1 MEAVRAQQNEGL
13 GTKRG
18 TASSG
23 KDWLKNQRERQKQLL
38 ATIDALLPAQAK
50 TKQVKGV
57 GSRSCGSSGRS
68 MFTILQ
74 DTISLIRDLR
84 DKGQAL
90 HPTQVKL
97 LHQPAT
103 SAISWKEAL
112 LASRTCMIFET
123 HIPSLTVRNM
133 SLAAK
138 HFCGSMAAERDVSL
152 YNIVAKD
159 EIDTLRFFIEQA
171 LAGVSSLS
179 KLLRVRRLDNVHVKQ
194 EGATGGSGFDF
205 LEFRILWIAQG
216 QISPASVLVEALHPH
231 SACHPLKPNV
241 RKDRKSL
248 AFRLDRLVPSEFKSQ
263 QAKGV
268 GSRAYGD
275 QGRSLLTILQD
286 SIVLMSS
293 VSSAF
298 VSVRGSRCSIC
309 EVSRGAA
316 GLFDQQVSQLIG
328 LSLVDLVRSQDRSTF
343 FAFVGS
349 EGVGSQT
356 SNLDATLVL
365 EVNREEQ
372 APTLIADNLDL
383 GPFARTFSPVSPQTS
398 QAVVLSSISRP
409 IQASL
414 HLELPDVGQRP
425 EAASLRLSQ
434 TIMRGVWEA
443 GYSVTGLA
451 KMFNELPASVRSVLD
466 KGLWSME
473 QIFRHNARNQQ
484 ALVRRTEPPGE
495 SMKLIKSLLM
505 KDENIGFWNMEI
517 NTETL
522 RRTKLE
528 ISPGIANLLNMHPDE
543 MLARVGNK
551 DTELPNSDLE
561 FFCTI
566 ICNSSPFQLPPLP
579 PLLLLLRCLSALTGL
594 SDDIISLHQ
603 DRLTRYSRL
612 LRRCPRVKRKGRRR
626 RSDGMR
632 QTGKLIDP
640 FLVRVHSIKERN
652 EEGRIFRMWHIL
664 ERVTPDEYDEARRK
678 NPQICRPMLE
688 QMGDCRGA
696 EDLLESANYDNL
708 FNQSFQ
714 FMKTTP
720 EGQQQ
725 LQALANAVKE
735 CFAPFV
741 SEADRIAGSTGQVWR
756 DMAGEGGEDV
766 VRGGKGRWS
775 LALKVSDALE
785 NIHRAKDHEEL
796 FHAAQA
802 ASLSLLQAT
811 ATILYL
817 CEGRVTRRLD
827 GRRSQTLQEPPR
839 SGIVG
844 RTFLSL
850 KMQTRSKQEE
860 AQGRRKQKGKEEG
873 EEGEEGEE
881 DGLLEPGGSIS
892 SILTIPCVHEGRV
905 MGVMAALNS
914 IQGSF
919 SRSSCEEAA
928 TRIARSVSLRLRD
941 LEQVEEVRLALRQQQ
956 RVWELAVKLAEV
968 EEEREVAQLVSLRTP
983 KLVGCEAAML
993 VLVEERG
1000 REEETILRNL
1010 SGGDKLKKKF
1020 TARGMFLT
1028 CLSSNKTVKV
1038 SCSSLIGR
1046 EARNGLLV
1054 PLTHQ
1059 DEEAIGLIVFLNK
1072 AKPSPPASYLLLL
1085 VILASPD
1092 GQRLS
1097 ESDAKTGEQVAS
1109 SVSTTIRNIK
1119 RRRKAN
1125 SDLLRHMYPSS
1136 LPPSSFMTSSSP
1148 ALPQAQDVGE
1158 RVPIVAG
1165 RAGGIHADGML
1176 LLLLL
1181 LLLNSPIRTASSP
1194 SAALSSSSLIL
1205 HTLNLS
1211 QSAILSFTL
1220 SSGDPLSICDAQGDY
1235 LLSMFDCPPAS
1246 PVLTYP
1252 VKDAMMVR
1260 WERLQEAACVNL
1272 HARSFPLME
1281 GEGGSMYSMS
1291 SKNKSLIEFLE
1302 KIDKF
1307 CRDVLRCH
1315 SCTVCLRDCE
1325 SWGMLVL
1332 SRSSTGYHLAPV
1344 QMTGI
1349 AGAAMQE
1356 GREVFVES
1364 ITTEH
1369 PQYDEGSL
1377 AFIRQRLSFKP

>member
-286 SIVLMSS
+286 SIGWIKQLQQQEMGRRGQGSQPHELSLHHQILMSS

-349 EGVGSQT
+349 EGVGRSSPSIFFRRSTTWEVDEGPVLYVCCSLRLLFRSQT

-566 ICNSSPFQLPPLP
+566 IY
-579 PLLLLLRCLSALTGL
+579 
-594 SDDIISLHQ
+594 DIISLHQ

-612 LRRCPRVKRKGRRR
+612 LRRCPR
-626 RSDGMR
+626 
-632 QTGKLIDP
+632 TGKLIDP

-756 DMAGEGGEDV
+756 E
-766 VRGGKGRWS
+766 
-775 LALKVSDALE
+775 
-785 NIHRAKDHEEL
+785 
-796 FHAAQA
+796 
-802 ASLSLLQAT
+802 
-811 ATILYL
+811 
-817 CEGRVTRRLD
+817 
-827 GRRSQTLQEPPR
+827 
-839 SGIVG
+839 
-844 RTFLSL
+844 
-850 KMQTRSKQEE
+850 
-860 AQGRRKQKGKEEG
+860 
-873 EEGEEGEE
+873 
-881 DGLLEPGGSIS
+881 
-892 SILTIPCVHEGRV
+892 
-905 MGVMAALNS
+905 
-914 IQGSF
+914 
-919 SRSSCEEAA
+919 
-928 TRIARSVSLRLRD
+928 
-941 LEQVEEVRLALRQQQ
+941 
-956 RVWELAVKLAEV
+956 
-968 EEEREVAQLVSLRTP
+968 
-983 KLVGCEAAML
+983 
-993 VLVEERG
+993 
-1000 REEETILRNL
+1000 
-1010 SGGDKLKKKF
+1010 
-1020 TARGMFLT
+1020 
-1028 CLSSNKTVKV
+1028 
-1038 SCSSLIGR
+1038 
-1046 EARNGLLV
+1046 
-1054 PLTHQ
+1054 
-1059 DEEAIGLIVFLNK
+1059 
-1072 AKPSPPASYLLLL
+1072 
-1085 VILASPD
+1085 
-1092 GQRLS
+1092 
-1097 ESDAKTGEQVAS
+1097 
-1109 SVSTTIRNIK
+1109 
-1119 RRRKAN
+1119 
-1125 SDLLRHMYPSS
+1125 
-1136 LPPSSFMTSSSP
+1136 
-1148 ALPQAQDVGE
+1148 
-1158 RVPIVAG
+1158 
-1165 RAGGIHADGML
+1165 
-1176 LLLLL
+1176 
-1181 LLLNSPIRTASSP
+1181 
-1194 SAALSSSSLIL
+1194 
-1205 HTLNLS
+1205 
-1211 QSAILSFTL
+1211 
-1220 SSGDPLSICDAQGDY
+1220 
-1235 LLSMFDCPPAS
+1235 
-1246 PVLTYP
+1246 
-1252 VKDAMMVR
+1252 
-1260 WERLQEAACVNL
+1260 
-1272 HARSFPLME
+1272 
-1281 GEGGSMYSMS
+1281 
-1291 SKNKSLIEFLE
+1291 
-1302 KIDKF
+1302 
-1307 CRDVLRCH
+1307 
-1315 SCTVCLRDCE
+1315 
-1325 SWGMLVL
+1325 
-1332 SRSSTGYHLAPV
+1332 
-1344 QMTGI
+1344 
-1349 AGAAMQE
+1349 
-1356 GREVFVES
+1356 
-1364 ITTEH
+1364 
-1369 PQYDEGSL
+1369 
-1377 AFIRQRLSFKP
+1377 